1 MASSKAERAGGRPR
15 GRYVVMLLVAAVIW
29 GGSYVVLKGALD
41 QLSPGWL
48 IGTRFLV
55 TGAVL
60 TIAFRRRL
68 AQNLDGSHLLAGGLI
83 GLFGGLGY
91 LVQNMGLS
99 DTTPSNNAFLTATYC
114 VMVPF
119 AAWAMRGGR
128 PTGRNVLA
136 ALMCLAGIGFVS
148 MGDSLVLA
156 LRWGD
161 WMTLLGAVFF
171 TLQIVLL
178 SQLDSAHD
186 TITITVVDAFAMG
199 IVSLIYALVAEPL
212 PHPAVSGEFVWEM
225 FYVIALSS
233 CVCTLLQNIG
243 QQHVPPAEASLLLC
257 LESVFGVIFS
267 VVVYGDPVTPQ
278 LAVGFTLIF
287 LAVVLSEVSP
297 GDLARRLRSGGKA
310 D

>member
-1 MASSKAERAGGRPR
+1 
-15 GRYVVMLLVAAVIW
+15 MLLVAAVIW

-128 PTGRNVLA
+128 PTGRNVFA
-136 ALMCLAGIGFVS
+136 AAMCLAGIGFVS

-212 PHPAVSGEFVWEM
+212 PHP
-225 FYVIALSS
+225 S

-267 VVVYGDPVTPQ
+267 VMIYGDPVTPQ